1 MRIVA
6 CGLLLALVAGC
17 ATDSTAP
24 SASDAPVAVP
34 GAVAIPASTAPVDPA
49 LSGTWTP
56 VLAELGGREFKFGQ
70 DFRLEVKGD
79 RYVLYGAPQGTDR
92 GRLVFVPGDPKAF
105 DVYGEE
111 GPARGKRY
119 PVIYRVVGQGT
130 LEACYD
136 LDGKERPAAFITFE
150 GTNLFRVIYKRR

>member
-24 SASDAPVAVP
+24 STPGESARGVAS
-34 GAVAIPASTAPVDPA
+34 IPASTVPADPA
-49 LSGTWTP
+49 LTGTWTP

-79 RYVLYGAPQGTDR
+79 RYVLHGAPQGTDR
-92 GRLVFVPGDPKAF
+92 GRLVFLGGDQKAF

-111 GPARGKRY
+111 GPTKGKRY
-119 PVIYRVVGQGT
+119 PVIYRMVGEGT
-130 LEACYD
+130 LEVCYD
-136 LDGKERPAAFITFE
+136 LDGKARPAAFITFE

>member
-24 SASDAPVAVP
+24 SAPGESAPGVAS
-34 GAVAIPASTAPVDPA
+34 IPASTVPADPA
-49 LSGTWTP
+49 LTGNWTP
-56 VLAELGGREFKFGQ
+56 VLAELGGKEFRFGQ

-79 RYVLYGAPQGTDR
+79 RYVLHGAPQGTDR
-92 GRLVFVPGDPKAF
+92 GRLVFLGGDPKAF

-111 GPARGKRY
+111 GPTKGKRY
-119 PVIYRVVGQGT
+119 PTIYRLVGESM
-130 LEACYD
+130 LEVCYD
-136 LDGKERPAAFITFE
+136 LDGKARPAAFITFE

>member
-24 SASDAPVAVP
+24 STPDAPAS
-34 GAVAIPASTAPVDPA
+34 GAVAIPASTVPIDPA
-49 LSGTWTP
+49 LTGSWTP
-56 VLAELGGREFKFGQ
+56 VLAELGGKEFKFGQ

-79 RYVLYGAPQGTDR
+79 RYVLHGAPQGTDR
-92 GRLVFVPGDPKAF
+92 GRIVFVAGDPKAF

-111 GPARGKRY
+111 GPTKGKRY
-119 PVIYRVVGQGT
+119 PVIYRMVGQGT

>member
-24 SASDAPVAVP
+24 TASDAPVAVP

-119 PVIYRVVGQGT
+119 PVIYRMVGQGT

>member
-17 ATDSTAP
+17 ATDTTAP
-24 SASDAPVAVP
+24 TAP
-34 GAVAIPASTAPVDPA
+34 GAATPTGATPAAVSTVPADPA
-49 LSGTWTP
+49 LTGNWMP
-56 VLAELGGREFKFGQ
+56 VLAELGGKEFKFGQ

-79 RYVLYGAPQGTDR
+79 RYVVYGAPQGTDK
-92 GRLVFVPGDPKAF
+92 GRLVFVGGDPKGF
-105 DVYGEE
+105 DVVGEE
-111 GPARGKRY
+111 GPSKGKRY
-119 PVIYRVVGQGT
+119 PVIYRMVGEGT

-136 LDGKERPAAFITFE
+136 LDGKARPAAFITFE

>member
-24 SASDAPVAVP
+24 SPPGTPTPGTASGPVSTVP
-34 GAVAIPASTAPVDPA
+34 ADPA
-49 LSGTWTP
+49 LNGNWTP
-56 VLAELGGREFKFGQ
+56 VLAELGGKEFKFGQ

-79 RYVLYGAPQGTDR
+79 RYVVYGAPQGTDR
-92 GRLVFVPGDPKAF
+92 GRLVFLGGDPKSF
-105 DVYGEE
+105 DVIGEE
-111 GPARGKRY
+111 GPSKGKRY
-119 PVIYRVVGQGT
+119 PVIYRVIGEST

-136 LDGKERPAAFITFE
+136 LDGKSRPAAFITFE